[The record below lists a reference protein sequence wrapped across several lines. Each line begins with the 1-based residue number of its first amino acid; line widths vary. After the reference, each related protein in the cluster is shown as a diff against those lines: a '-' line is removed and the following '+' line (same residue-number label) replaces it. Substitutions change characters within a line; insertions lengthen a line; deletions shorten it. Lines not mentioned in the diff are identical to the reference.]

1 MSFSFRIATTCAVSL
16 MVAGIIG
23 QGTLPTHAA
32 TTKKADKTAPATKK
46 KPAPTRP
53 NWLVNCANTGANG
66 ALNCRMTQTLFVAK
80 TRKRL
85 LQVTVN
91 APAAAAGS
99 KPTLLVML
107 PHGLFL
113 PAGIALKVD
122 TDKEK
127 KLAIQTADANGS
139 YAGLALEAALLAKL
153 QKGTKLTI
161 SMVSSKK
168 QRLNIP
174 VSLAGF
180 SSSYKRLTTLK

>member
-1 MSFSFRIATTCAVSL
+1 MSFSVRIATICAVSL
-16 MVAGIIG
+16 LLAAAVG
-23 QGTLPTHAA
+23 QAVPSALAA

-46 KPAPTRP
+46 KATKTRP

-91 APAAAAGS
+91 APAATAGS
-99 KPTLLVML
+99 KPTLLIML
-107 PHGLFL
+107 PHGLYL

-122 TDKEK
+122 TEKEK
-127 KLAIQTADANGS
+127 KLVIQTADANGS
-139 YAGLALEAALLAKL
+139 YAGLALEESLLSKL
-153 QKGTKLTI
+153 QKGTKLTV